1 MGLLMIINSC
11 LHLKLPALGWQQVS
25 WSHSAKGSV
34 MYVGCWYLLEVCHS
48 AILYRSIFYENQPSP
63 ERKFLLIPECERDCE
78 KDCERQ
84 V

>member
-1 MGLLMIINSC
+1 MGLLVIINSC

-34 MYVGCWYLLEVCHS
+34 MYVGFWYLLEVRHS
-48 AILYRSIFYENQPSP
+48 AIYCL
-63 ERKFLLIPECERDCE
+63 RKPTLSAMQILR
-78 KDCERQ
+78 DCERQ

>member
-1 MGLLMIINSC
+1 MVLLMIINSC

-34 MYVGCWYLLEVCHS
+34 MYVGCWYMLEVCHS
-48 AILYRSIFYENQPSP
+48 AIYFL
-63 ERKFLLIPECERDCE
+63 RKPTLSTMQIPFDSG
-78 KDCERQ
+78 